1 MSDSSIRRYHHTP
14 EQRLQGSWAYVK
26 IVVVLTPVI
35 SVMAC
40 GLLHGLL
47 DWAGLNTDIAG
58 YAMWVALPVVGVLL
72 TRFAIRDY
80 RRRA

>member
-1 MSDSSIRRYHHTP
+1 MSDTSIREYQHTP
-14 EQRLQGSWAYVK
+14 GQRVQGLLAFVK

-47 DWAGLNTDIAG
+47 DCAGLDTDIAG
-58 YAMWVALPVVGVLL
+58 YAMWVALPVVGFLL